1 MSLIELEQVSKS
13 YPGPPRVDALIDVD
27 LAAAAGDSVAVV
39 GPSGSGKSTL
49 LHIMGALD
57 RPSGGSVRLDGNDIS
72 GMSDKQL
79 SGLRANLIGFVFQD
93 FFLLSG
99 TTALENVAQGL
110 LYRGIATKERR
121 ERAAVALARVGLEER
136 MDHLPTQ
143 LSGGERQRVAIAR
156 AILGNPAV
164 VFADEPTGNLD
175 SKTGAGIVD
184 VLLDLNGAGTTVVVI
199 THDREVAGRFGREV
213 SILDG
218 RIAAERVS

>member
-1 MSLIELEQVSKS
+1 MSTSRPPPVTQLRLSARQG
-13 YPGPPRVDALIDVD
+13 PGSRRFCT
-27 LAAAAGDSVAVV
+27 SW
-39 GPSGSGKSTL
+39 GPSTG
-49 LHIMGALD
+49 
-57 RPSGGSVRLDGNDIS
+57 RRVRLDGNDIS

>member
-1 MSLIELEQVSKS
+1 MLSSMSTSRPPPATQLRLSAHLD
-13 YPGPPRVDALIDVD
+13 PGSRRFCTSWV
-27 LAAAAGDSVAVV
+27 
-39 GPSGSGKSTL
+39 PSTGRRG
-49 LHIMGALD
+49 
-57 RPSGGSVRLDGNDIS
+57 VRFVWTATTS
-72 GMSDKQL
+72 PECP
-79 SGLRANLIGFVFQD
+79 NLIGFVFQD